1 MTRIERYGTLRLE
14 LINVAGIDNKDA
26 DVSYVM
32 YNIDEGEEDAYIIFK
47 LFYLYI
53 YK

>member
-14 LINVAGIDNKDA
+14 LINVTGINNKEA

-32 YNIDEGEEDAYIIFK
+32 QNIDEGKKDA
-47 LFYLYI
+47 
-53 YK
+53 